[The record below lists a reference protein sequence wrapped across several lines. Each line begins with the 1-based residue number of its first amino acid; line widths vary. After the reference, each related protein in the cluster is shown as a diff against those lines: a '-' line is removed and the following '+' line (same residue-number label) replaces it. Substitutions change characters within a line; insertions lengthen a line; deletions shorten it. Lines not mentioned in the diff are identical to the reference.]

1 MEQLY
6 ASQSQPVCPAT
17 LCVARDRVKVRSR
30 RKYVFTD
37 QIDQLIREIY
47 LSQRDVKTRPDIRL
61 LAKKVGMP
69 HWALKKRAR
78 ELGLA
83 RTKELPW
90 SERELE
96 ILARYAWMS
105 DERIRLKLKAAGY
118 SRTATGIH
126 IKLKRMGFKHDG
138 SFYSANGLAQALGID
153 SHAVTRW
160 IKSGH
165 LKAKLRG
172 TARTEQQ
179 NGDVYLI
186 HEKDVR
192 RFILAHDRRD
202 LGTAVGER
210 PPFGGAETEW
220 QEFSHAAGVE
230 KELFEPNLYLYDAYP
245 GGIGF
250 SEPLYHSC
258 QELLTRTRELI
269 AACPCENGCP
279 SCVGP
284 AGDKS
289 ERAKEVALSIL
300 ERLCS

>member
-1 MEQLY
+1 MEEISMEKARAGSSHTVHLRQVAVLRPLSHQSSEPTQIHLHRPDRS
-6 ASQSQPVCPAT
+6 AHPRNLSQPP
-17 LCVARDRVKVRSR
+17 R
-30 RKYVFTD
+30 R
-37 QIDQLIREIY
+37 EE
-47 LSQRDVKTRPDIRL
+47 RPGIRL

-118 SRTATGIH
+118 SRTVTGIH
-126 IKLKRMGFKHDG
+126 LKLKRMGFKHDG

-179 NGDVYLI
+179 NGDSLP
-186 HEKDVR
+186 HPRE
-192 RFILAHDRRD
+192 
-202 LGTAVGER
+202 GR
-210 PPFGGAETEW
+210 PPF
-220 QEFSHAAGVE
+220 H
-230 KELFEPNLYLYDAYP
+230 P
-245 GGIGF
+245 
-250 SEPLYHSC
+250 
-258 QELLTRTRELI
+258 RTPHRH
-269 AACPCENGCP
+269 
-279 SCVGP
+279 
-284 AGDKS
+284 
-289 ERAKEVALSIL
+289 
-300 ERLCS
+300 

>member
-6 ASQSQPVCPAT
+6 PSQSRPAYPAT
-17 LCVARDRVKVRSR
+17 IRVGSDRCRAKVQSR

-37 QIDQLIREIY
+37 QVDQLIREIY
-47 LSQRDVKTRPDIRL
+47 LNHRDAKSRPGIPL

-83 RTKELPW
+83 RTKELSW

-118 SRTATGIH
+118 SRTVTGIH
-126 IKLKRMGFKHDG
+126 LKLKRMRFKHDG
-138 SFYSANGLAQALGID
+138 SFYSAYSLAQALGID

-172 TARTEQQ
+172 TARTEHQ
-179 NGDVYLI
+179 NGDIYLI
-186 HEKDVR
+186 HERDVR
-192 RFILAHDRRD
+192 RFILEHPTEID
-202 LGTAVGER
+202 LRKVDQLW
-210 PPFGGAETEW
+210 FLDY
-220 QEFSHAAGVE
+220 VE
-230 KELFEPNLYLYDAYP
+230 SDLDA
-245 GGIGF
+245 
-250 SEPLYHSC
+250 
-258 QELLTRTRELI
+258 
-269 AACPCENGCP
+269 
-279 SCVGP
+279 
-284 AGDKS
+284 
-289 ERAKEVALSIL
+289 
-300 ERLCS
+300 

>member
-1 MEQLY
+1 MEKARAGSSHTIQLRE
-6 ASQSQPVCPAT
+6 
-17 LCVARDRVKVRSR
+17 VACGDPCRTKVQSR
-30 RKYVFTD
+30 RKYFFTD

-47 LSQRDVKTRPDIRL
+47 RNRRDAKSRPSIPL

-118 SRTATGIH
+118 ARTVTGIH
-126 IKLKRMGFKHDG
+126 LKLKRMRFKHDG
-138 SFYSANGLAQALGID
+138 SFYSASGLAQALGID

-165 LKAKLRG
+165 LKAKFRG
-172 TARTEQQ
+172 TARTAQQ
-179 NGDVYLI
+179 NGDIYLI

-192 RFILAHDRRD
+192 RFILEHWSPSPRMRS
-202 LGTAVGER
+202 
-210 PPFGGAETEW
+210 P
-220 QEFSHAAGVE
+220 S
-230 KELFEPNLYLYDAYP
+230 
-245 GGIGF
+245 
-250 SEPLYHSC
+250 
-258 QELLTRTRELI
+258 LTTI
-269 AACPCENGCP
+269 ARIA
-279 SCVGP
+279 S
-284 AGDKS
+284 
-289 ERAKEVALSIL
+289 
-300 ERLCS
+300 